1 MAEQSDN
8 AQTPARPAGENG
20 AGGGNRGG
28 GGGVPGS
35 RVEAAP
41 LRVEA
46 AAIATGTA
54 IATATA
60 IGPAQPSRA
69 APAAPAG
76 GAKGSGGGQRKAPSG
91 SQRQGGGA
99 NRSGANRSR
108 SRPPSGQGGGQ
119 RGGPSRAAVAVAP
132 APLPALPV
140 DEHPG
145 LGAARVSPGEVAS
158 NRRRAVRI
166 CALTAVFPAI
176 LVGVLLAVVAA
187 HRARHRRLCD
197 RRGRPHVRPVAHRAV
212 DGDEADRAVPVEED
226 DYPRLFNVTD
236 GLCATFGLAMPAL
249 YVLDDDVPNAC
260 ALGRDA
266 RRSELVVTSGL
277 LRRLDPIQ
285 LEGVIAHE
293 LAHVK
298 RGDNGVSCVG
308 ITLGT
313 FLGGERTL
321 RRCVGEN
328 REYRADVVGAS
339 AVRYPQGL
347 LEALEIMMAGPAP
360 AAGSLFASPARFG
373 ATRWVWI
380 DPFVGHRD
388 DSIVPGDLDRTS
400 VRAAAL
406 ARVVRRGR
414 PPS

>member
-1 MAEQSDN
+1 
-8 AQTPARPAGENG
+8 
-20 AGGGNRGG
+20 
-28 GGGVPGS
+28 
-35 RVEAAP
+35 
-41 LRVEA
+41 
-46 AAIATGTA
+46 
-54 IATATA
+54 
-60 IGPAQPSRA
+60 
-69 APAAPAG
+69 
-76 GAKGSGGGQRKAPSG
+76 
-91 SQRQGGGA
+91 
-99 NRSGANRSR
+99 
-108 SRPPSGQGGGQ
+108 
-119 RGGPSRAAVAVAP
+119 
-132 APLPALPV
+132 LPV

-145 LGAARVSPGEVAS
+145 LGAAQVSPGEVAS
-158 NRRRAVRI
+158 NRRRAVGI
-166 CALTAVFPAI
+166 CALTAVIPAI
-176 LVGVLLAVVAA
+176 LVGVLLAVAVPIVVGLVAFVIVGA
-187 HRARHRRLCD
+187 ALMYGLWRIAPSMAMKRI
-197 RRGRPHVRPVAHRAV
+197 A
-212 DGDEADRAVPVEED
+212 AVPVDED

-347 LEALEIMMAGPAP
+347 LEALEIMMAAPAP

-373 ATRWVWI
+373 ATRWVWT
-380 DPFVGHRD
+380 DPFVGHRG
-388 DSIVPGDLDRTS
+388 DSIVPGDLDHTS

-406 ARVVRRGR
+406 HEW
-414 PPS
+414 